1 MDNTA
6 LYKLIYGVFVLT
18 AKDGRK
24 DNGCIINTATQVAST
39 PLQISV
45 SICKLNYTH
54 DMVLKTGAYTLSVL
68 SEDADYELYK
78 HFGFLSGKDTDKF
91 VEFKDCERDE
101 NGIFYL
107 TKGTNAFIS
116 VKVEKT
122 IDLGSHTMFIGSI
135 TNMKTLNSKP
145 SATYDYYLNHVKPK
159 PADLVRSSK
168 EETVWR
174 CRICGHE
181 YVGEELP
188 EDFICP
194 ICKHPAS
201 DFEKVT
207 TKE

>member
-78 HFGFLSGKDTDKF
+78 HFGFLSGKVCNVAEDSRIFFVIRIKF
-91 VEFKDCERDE
+91 LKLLIGIDYFLVSVEQN
-101 NGIFYL
+101 NGIAVIIEDHFLNEFCFIRHIVFYN
-107 TKGTNAFIS
+107 G
-116 VKVEKT
+116 VEK
-122 IDLGSHTMFIGSI
+122 D
-135 TNMKTLNSKP
+135 K
-145 SATYDYYLNHVKPK
+145 
-159 PADLVRSSK
+159 
-168 EETVWR
+168 
-174 CRICGHE
+174 
-181 YVGEELP
+181 
-188 EDFICP
+188 
-194 ICKHPAS
+194 
-201 DFEKVT
+201 
-207 TKE
+207 